1 LNRATRKI
9 SKIYDNKIRIARDTI
24 IPPKLDQ
31 AVEIQPIHTLS
42 AQVYTD
48 NISCCPYKLCRQT
61 IDPKKDHI
69 LFVSNL
75 SDKPIELKKGVVL
88 GHWNEIS
95 KNDQV
100 IEVNNETEINPKLSR
115 YQRRRFERMLKRHED
130 KIFSKKPI
138 KYDPNEKPIVEHE
151 INLKENAT
159 PVRSKAYTTPYHMK
173 EIQDKEIKD
182 QFENNIIR
190 NSKSSW
196 ASPIVMVL
204 KPDGSY
210 RFCVNLFLRLRIC

>member
-1 LNRATRKI
+1 MNLIWIERHEKYP
-9 SKIYDNKIRIARDTI
+9 KLHDNKIRIARDTI

-31 AVEIQPIHTLS
+31 AVEIQPIHSLS

-48 NISCCPYKLCRQT
+48 NISCSPYKLCRLT
-61 IDPKKDHI
+61 IDPKTDHI

-88 GHWNEIS
+88 GHWNDIS

-138 KYDPNEKPIVEHE
+138 KYDPNEKP
-151 INLKENAT
+151 
-159 PVRSKAYTTPYHMK
+159 VRSKPYTTPYHMK
-173 EIQDKEIKD
+173 EVQDKEIKD
-182 QFENNIIR
+182 QKENNIIR

-210 RFCVNLFLRLRIC
+210 RFCVNQFLK